1 MANMQRRM
9 RLLKRVKGK
18 EGTESGKTS
27 YQVSGPARQDPEHK
41 DILRLTLSE
50 TQLLSGCI
58 LHVRSRCSGTY
69 SVMPAQVSYG
79 R

>member
-9 RLLKRVKGK
+9 HLLKRVKGK
-18 EGTESGKTS
+18 EDTESGKTS
-27 YQVSGPARQDPEHK
+27 YQVSGPARQGPEHK

-50 TQLLSGCI
+50 TQLLSECV